1 MKSAGILMPISSL
14 PSDYGIGTL
23 GKTSYEFV
31 DFLKASNLKIW
42 QILPLLPT
50 GYGNS
55 PYQSCY
61 AKALNYYFIDFD
73 ILKKDGLLK
82 KKDYQ
87 NIKWYDNAREVN
99 YGILFENK
107 LKVLKI
113 AFKRFDKTDKDW
125 LEFLQKGEYKDF
137 AVFMSL
143 KEDYNYQSF
152 RFWGRY
158 SKYNQNLIDKYIVK
172 NIKKIEFWQF
182 TQFIFLKQWLSLK
195 QYANENGIEIMG
207 DMPIYVSEDSVEM
220 WKYGKD
226 LFMLDT
232 KGYPT
237 VVAGVPPDGFSKD
250 GQLWG
255 NPVYDWA
262 KMRENGYKWWN
273 DRIAHAFTVYDI
285 IRIDHFR
292 GFDRFFAI
300 PKGCTS
306 AKSGYWLDG
315 PKFDL
320 FKDKTHLKIV
330 AEDLGVID
338 DGVNKL
344 IDQTGYPGM
353 RVISFAL
360 NKDKVNPH
368 KPSNFNE
375 NKVVYT
381 GTHDNQTMI
390 GYLESA
396 EKAEKDIFI
405 KQLKKQC
412 KLLKVRCFTKTNE
425 DILKTAI
432 RLAFASKGDRVILP
446 YQDVVQFGDFARINA
461 PSSLSDNNWSF
472 RFIKSDFT
480 KKTSNYLKKLVKEY
494 NR

>member
-1 MKSAGILMPISSL
+1 MPISSL
-14 PSDYGIGTL
+14 PNNYGIGTL
-23 GKTSYEFV
+23 GKTSYEFI
-31 DFLKASNLKIW
+31 DFLRKSNMKIW

-61 AKALNYYFIDFD
+61 ATALNYYFIDFD
-73 ILKKDGLLK
+73 LLRKDGLLK

-87 NIKWYDNAREVN
+87 NIKWYDSEREVN

-113 AFKRFDKTDKDW
+113 AFKRFDKTSKDW
-125 LEFLQKGEYKDF
+125 LEFLNKGEYLDY

-143 KEDYNYQSF
+143 KEDNNYQSF
-152 RFWGRY
+152 TAWGRY
-158 SKYNQNLIDKYIVK
+158 STYKQPLIDKYIAK
-172 NIKKIEFWQF
+172 NLKRIEFWQF
-182 TQFIFLKQWLSLK
+182 TQYIFLKQWSNLK
-195 QYANENGIEIMG
+195 AYANKNGIEIMG

-226 LFMLDT
+226 LFMLDS
-232 KGYPT
+232 KGRTT

-255 NPVYDWA
+255 NPVYDWDKMA
-262 KMRENGYKWWN
+262 KNGYKWWN
-273 DRIAHAFTVYDI
+273 DRINHAFTVYDI

-300 PKGCTS
+300 PKGCDS
-306 AKSGYWLDG
+306 AKSGYWIDG

-338 DGVNKL
+338 DGVNQL
-344 IDQTGYPGM
+344 ISKTGYPGM
-353 RVISFAL
+353 RVIAFAL
-360 NKDKVNPH
+360 NQDKDNPH
-368 KPSNFNE
+368 KPSNFDS

-381 GTHDNQTMI
+381 GTHDNQTFI

-396 EKAEKDIFI
+396 ESKEKAIFI
-405 KQLKKQC
+405 RELKKEC
-412 KLLKVRCFTKTNE
+412 KLFKVRCFVKTNE
-425 DILKTAI
+425 EILRTAI
-432 RLAFASKGDRVILP
+432 KLAFASNGDRVILP
-446 YQDVVQFGDFARINA
+446 YQDVVAFGDFARINA

>member
-1 MKSAGILMPISSL
+1 MPISSL
-14 PSDYGIGTL
+14 PNDYGIGTI

-31 DFLKASNLKIW
+31 DFLRDSKMKIW

-61 AKALNYYFIDFD
+61 SKALNYYFIDFD
-73 ILKKDGLLK
+73 LLRKDGLLK

-87 NIKWYDNAREVN
+87 NIKWYDNEREVN

-113 AFKRFDKTDKDW
+113 AFRRFDKTNKEW
-125 LEFLQKGEYKDF
+125 LNFLQKGEYKDF

-143 KEDYNYQSF
+143 KEDFNYQSF
-152 RFWGRY
+152 RAWGRY
-158 SKYNQNLIDKYIVK
+158 SKYNQNLIDKYVNK
-172 NIKKIEFWQF
+172 NHKKIEFWQF

-195 QYANENGIEIMG
+195 AYANKNGIEIMG

-220 WKYGKD
+220 WKDGKE

-237 VVAGVPPDGFSKD
+237 VVAGVPPDAFSKD

-262 KMRENGYKWWN
+262 KMKENGYKWWS
-273 DRIAHAFTVYDI
+273 DRISHAFTVCDI

-300 PKGCTS
+300 PKGCET
-306 AKSGYWLDG
+306 ARSGYWVDG

-320 FKDKTHLKIV
+320 FKDKTYLKIV

-338 DGVNKL
+338 DGVNEL
-344 IDQTGYPGM
+344 IAKTGYPGM
-353 RVISFAL
+353 RVISFAF
-360 NKDKVNPH
+360 NKDKTNPH
-368 KPSNFNE
+368 KPSN
-375 NKVVYT
+375 Y
-381 GTHDNQTMI
+381 
-390 GYLESA
+390 
-396 EKAEKDIFI
+396 
-405 KQLKKQC
+405 
-412 KLLKVRCFTKTNE
+412 
-425 DILKTAI
+425 
-432 RLAFASKGDRVILP
+432 
-446 YQDVVQFGDFARINA
+446 
-461 PSSLSDNNWSF
+461 
-472 RFIKSDFT
+472 
-480 KKTSNYLKKLVKEY
+480 
-494 NR
+494 